1 MGWVFRKDCVAER
14 ARSSYPG
21 PMDFTDAMLAVIF
34 ISYGGAAFAVGRS
47 MARDEPILPWTL
59 LLCTLAFIHGVVRE
73 LAC

>member
-1 MGWVFRKDCVAER
+1 
-14 ARSSYPG
+14 
-21 PMDFTDAMLAVIF
+21 MDFTDAMLAVIF